1 MADRRTRGLIALNLG
16 LLGVLALV
24 SLGPAVSASGSG
36 VDSGLDSDR
45 SAGQPTTRAR
55 GDYTM
60 VAGSMRSG
68 TASAIWLLDKANQE
82 MVIVRW
88 DEGRKTLQGIDY
100 RDLTKDAKAPPSR

>member
-24 SLGPAVSASGSG
+24 SLGPAASASSTDGSA
-36 VDSGLDSDR
+36 VNN
-45 SAGQPTTRAR
+45 AQPATRAR